1 MSVVKTY
8 HDQLERWFR
17 RRWKVEVSWFSWG
30 IKHLQPF
37 RIISYQNCNI
47 HIIWLNLNLMIAIVT
62 RSMFSLL
69 TQNVSFSRLVWIISD
84 KGNASSIEYLHNS
97 GLFWFPTKR
106 WKQLN
111 LFCRNHFRNLM
122 NKKLVVQLAPPVFGQ
137 VNLGQWSSSSFSS
150 RRSWAAFF
158 ERLCTPQVQVISAE
172 GKGLKHHH
180 HHLQQLQQYH
190 HHHILLIL
198 LTMITFITTD
208 NFVVASHLK
217 QFEHSIICGRCKCCL
232 WCRISIFSPFL
243 FPGSQALC
251 RAAATFW
258 PWDIAHFSL
267 PHPLPTTHPPNT
279 HHPFSASH
287 HRIFLELFFSH
298 PQLLSTLPIP
308 LLLPSRLNKIGK
320 FQTYFTIVNARSPL
334 SAPRLWIKLCGIH
347 FRRKFFQTRACKTSN
362 KMEIC
367 NFFQIC

>member
-1 MSVVKTY
+1 
-8 HDQLERWFR
+8 
-17 RRWKVEVSWFSWG
+17 
-30 IKHLQPF
+30 
-37 RIISYQNCNI
+37 
-47 HIIWLNLNLMIAIVT
+47 
-62 RSMFSLL
+62 
-69 TQNVSFSRLVWIISD
+69 
-84 KGNASSIEYLHNS
+84 
-97 GLFWFPTKR
+97 
-106 WKQLN
+106 
-111 LFCRNHFRNLM
+111 M
-122 NKKLVVQLAPPVFGQ
+122 NKKLVVQLDPPVFGQ

-158 ERLCTPQVQVISAE
+158 GRLCTPQVQVISAE

-208 NFVVASHLK
+208 NFVVASW
-217 QFEHSIICGRCKCCL
+217 SILNNLNILVICGRCKRCL

>member
-1 MSVVKTY
+1 M
-8 HDQLERWFR
+8 ENNWIF
-17 RRWKVEVSWFSWG
+17 F
-30 IKHLQPF
+30 
-37 RIISYQNCNI
+37 
-47 HIIWLNLNLMIAIVT
+47 
-62 RSMFSLL
+62 
-69 TQNVSFSRLVWIISD
+69 VWIISEIWWTKSWSFSWTHLFLVKWTWVND
-84 KGNASSIEYLHNS
+84 LHHPSHPDDLEQHSLGDCALHKCKSSLLRAKASNITIIIFSSCSSIITIIYCL
-97 GLFWFPTKR
+97 
-106 WKQLN
+106 
-111 LFCRNHFRNLM
+111 
-122 NKKLVVQLAPPVFGQ
+122 
-137 VNLGQWSSSSFSS
+137 SSSRWSPSS
-150 RRSWAAFF
+150 P
-158 ERLCTPQVQVISAE
+158 LI
-172 GKGLKHHH
+172 
-180 HHLQQLQQYH
+180 
-190 HHHILLIL
+190 ILLWLVIL
-198 LTMITFITTD
+198 NNLNIL
-208 NFVVASHLK
+208 V
-217 QFEHSIICGRCKCCL
+217 ICGRCKRCL

>member
-1 MSVVKTY
+1 MVYWSNERPETENLGCWGGY
-8 HDQLERWFR
+8 HKKITIRHFFWDTLYCLSSSRW
-17 RRWKVEVSWFSWG
+17 SPSSP
-30 IKHLQPF
+30 L
-37 RIISYQNCNI
+37 IILL
-47 HIIWLNLNLMIAIVT
+47 WLVILNNLNI
-62 RSMFSLL
+62 
-69 TQNVSFSRLVWIISD
+69 LV
-84 KGNASSIEYLHNS
+84 
-97 GLFWFPTKR
+97 
-106 WKQLN
+106 
-111 LFCRNHFRNLM
+111 
-122 NKKLVVQLAPPVFGQ
+122 
-137 VNLGQWSSSSFSS
+137 
-150 RRSWAAFF
+150 
-158 ERLCTPQVQVISAE
+158 
-172 GKGLKHHH
+172 
-180 HHLQQLQQYH
+180 
-190 HHHILLIL
+190 
-198 LTMITFITTD
+198 
-208 NFVVASHLK
+208 
-217 QFEHSIICGRCKCCL
+217 ICGRCKRCL

-267 PHPLPTTHPPNT
+267 PHPLPTPHPPNT